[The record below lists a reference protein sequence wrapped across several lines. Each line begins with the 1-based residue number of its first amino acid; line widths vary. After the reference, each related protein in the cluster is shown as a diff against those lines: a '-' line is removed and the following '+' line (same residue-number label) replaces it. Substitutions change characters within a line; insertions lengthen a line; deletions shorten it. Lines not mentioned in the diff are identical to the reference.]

1 MKNISEE
8 LRESLNDDGYHLLL
22 VANDTPPLFK
32 KSATQGTVELDFS
45 HRHLLKV
52 VTRENNTE
60 KRKYL
65 PYGSK
70 AARCIVSSLLAAGQ
84 YQLWKEPVKTE
95 DFKTYTSKA
104 FEEYASKK
112 GVDEETARKLKKLS
126 ISGREVG
133 NSIRRGWF
141 RSLYD
146 VSDDKIKLKCSLK
159 SVVLPKV

>member
-1 MKNISEE
+1 MNGEE

-22 VANDTPPLFK
+22 VANDTPPFFK
-32 KSATQGTVELDFS
+32 KSETEGTVELDFS

-52 VTRENNTE
+52 VTREYDTE

-70 AARCIVSSLLAAGQ
+70 AARCVVSSLLASGQ
-84 YQLWKEPVKTE
+84 HQLWKEPVKTE

-112 GVDEETARKLKKLS
+112 GFDEETVRKLKRLS
-126 ISGREVG
+126 LRESQVG
-133 NSIRRGWF
+133 HMIGRGWF

-146 VSDDKIKLKCSLK
+146 VYDDRIRLKCSLR
-159 SVVLPKV
+159 SVVSPKI